1 MMVPSV
7 ESAPVNEPAALA
19 QALGQLLPGQ
29 PGVYRLQRL
38 TAGATQQTWAFD
50 AVHGDGAALR
60 QPGAL
65 GVLCGPMGQPMWQMR
80 GGGLHRYA

>member
-1 MMVPSV
+1 MF
-7 ESAPVNEPAALA
+7 EGIAR
-19 QALGQLLPGQ
+19 QDGHH
-29 PGVYRLQRL
+29 
-38 TAGATQQTWAFD
+38 TAGAQAQIQQGLGQRIHLLFGGGPGEALPG
-50 AVHGDGAALR
+50 AVRTAALR